1 MRKSIKAFIDD
12 GMVIPHQTLPDTYDV
27 TPTGFRKL
35 KIFALFLKTYFESY
49 WIVLNFYMRNP
60 QNAVEPKDRLKK
72 ITARGNRMYKRKEVE
87 RKEALSKVTYQ
98 NAIEMFSSRGIKGSD
113 DTEKI
118 ETYAIA
124 IQNAMKYLQL

>member
-1 MRKSIKAFIDD
+1 MSAD
-12 GMVIPHQTLPDTYDV
+12 QTQR
-27 TPTGFRKL
+27 TGLDSLFRKL
-35 KIFALFLKTYFESY
+35 KIFAFFLKTYFESY

-60 QNAVEPKDRLKK
+60 QTAVKSKDRIKK

-98 NAIEMFSSRGIKGSD
+98 NAIELFSSKGIKGSD

-118 ETYAIA
+118 EAYAGA
-124 IQNAMKYLQL
+124 LQNAMKYLQP